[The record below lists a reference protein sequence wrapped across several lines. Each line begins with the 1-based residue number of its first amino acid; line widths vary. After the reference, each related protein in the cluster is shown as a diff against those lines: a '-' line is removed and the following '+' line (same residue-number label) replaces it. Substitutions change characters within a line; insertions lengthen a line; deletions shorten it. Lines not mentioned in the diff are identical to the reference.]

1 MSIHDFDE
9 QMSTPPQPDA
19 LREAI
24 THILLDH
31 SAIPL
36 VAAADRILAAVA
48 QERDE
53 IADLKLSNEHSAEVI
68 ARWRELFG
76 AKEGETAEQCRE
88 IWQHALYEQDDL
100 RTKLAA
106 VTREL
111 EEELKG
117 TREVLAQR
125 DEQLA
130 KTTLECVQLEE
141 ALKGQL
147 TTKGVKEIPLPEAF
161 LASVREAVNE
171 RLERLHGD
179 EYSIQQDT
187 DWSAIGQQFVGREP
201 KL

>member
-1 MSIHDFDE
+1 MTPTP
-9 QMSTPPQPDA
+9 TPPQPDA

-24 THILLDH
+24 THILLNH
-31 SAIPL
+31 SAKPL
-36 VAAADRILAAVA
+36 VAATDRI
-48 QERDE
+48 
-53 IADLKLSNEHSAEVI
+53 
-68 ARWRELFG
+68 
-76 AKEGETAEQCRE
+76 
-88 IWQHALYEQDDL
+88 
-100 RTKLAA
+100 LAA